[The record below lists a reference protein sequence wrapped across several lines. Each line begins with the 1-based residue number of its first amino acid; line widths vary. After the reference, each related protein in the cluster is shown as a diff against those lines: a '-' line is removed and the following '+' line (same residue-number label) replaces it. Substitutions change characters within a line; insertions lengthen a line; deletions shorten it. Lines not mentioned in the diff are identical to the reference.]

1 MPIPSGAGAQPGG
14 YRLGTLTRVR
24 DDGSKYRHW
33 CIKWVDD
40 TGPHRLSLGTE
51 DRSAAEAAARDFWSR
66 RAVAQLGTVGE
77 VVAAYLIIIAG
88 TNGEKRKLEA
98 WTAAKPWWGE
108 KRIES
113 LVPDTK
119 DQDGSGKAYA
129 AWRDKAN
136 NTVRKETGLVIEA
149 MTWATDKGFIERA
162 PRLWIPPI
170 PESEVEHLSKAQF
183 RKFLAGCK
191 APHVRLFAQLAI
203 TTGARA
209 TALLELPWVRVDL
222 DRRQIN
228 LNPAG
233 RIQSENKRRAKV
245 PINHRLLPLLTE
257 AREAALTP
265 FVIESGGERIK
276 SIRKGFEAAS
286 DRSGVHCTP
295 HMLRH
300 SAAVWMAEARTPMEE
315 IAAYL
320 GHKDTR
326 ITTAVYA
333 RFNPDYLRRAARALD
348 W

>member
-1 MPIPSGAGAQPGG
+1 MSERGNPGA
-14 YRLGTLTRVR
+14 YRLGKLTRTR
-24 DDGSKYRHW
+24 EDGSKYWHW
-33 CIKWVDD
+33 CVKWSDD
-40 TGPHRLSLGTE
+40 TGPHRMSLGTN

-66 RAVAQLGTVGE
+66 RAVAALGTVGE
-77 VVAAYLIIIAG
+77 VVEAYLLAIAG
-88 TNGEKRKLEA
+88 RNGVKRKHEA
-98 WTAAKPWWGE
+98 WTAAKPFYAA

-113 LVPDTK
+113 LVSDTD
-119 DQDGSGKAYA
+119 DQDGTGKDYA
-129 AWRDKAN
+129 AWRQKAA
-136 NTVRKETGLVIEA
+136 NTMRKETGIVIEA
-149 MTWATDKGFIERA
+149 LGWAKDKGFVDRV
-162 PRLWIPPI
+162 PRLWIPAI
-170 PESEVEHLSKAQF
+170 PESEVEHLTKAQF

-203 TTGARA
+203 TTGARS
-209 TALLELPWVRVDL
+209 TALLELPWIRVDL
-222 DRRQIN
+222 DRRMIN

-245 PINHRLLPLLTE
+245 PINDRLLPLLTE
-257 AREAALTP
+257 AKEAALTP

-286 DRSGVHCTP
+286 ERSGVHCTP

>member
-1 MPIPSGAGAQPGG
+1 MSERGQPGA
-14 YRLGTLTRVR
+14 YRLGKLTRTR
-24 DDGSKYRHW
+24 DDGSKYWHW
-33 CIKWVDD
+33 CIKWADD
-40 TGPHRLSLGTE
+40 DGPHRMSLGTI

-66 RAVAQLGTVGE
+66 RAVAALGTVGE
-77 VVAAYLIIIAG
+77 VVSAYLAVISG
-88 TNGEKRKLEA
+88 RNGHKRKDEA
-98 WTAAKPWWGE
+98 WTAAKPFYAD

-113 LVPDTK
+113 LIPDTD
-119 DQDGSGKAYA
+119 DQDGTGKAYA
-129 AWRDKAN
+129 AWRCKAA
-136 NTVRKETGLVIEA
+136 NTMRKETGIVIEA
-149 MTWATDKGFIERA
+149 LGWAKDKGFVDRV
-162 PRLWIPPI
+162 PRLWIPAI

-203 TTGARA
+203 TTGARS
-209 TALLELPWVRVDL
+209 TALLELPWIRVDL
-222 DRRQIN
+222 ERRQIN

-245 PINHRLLPLLTE
+245 PINDRLLPLLTE
-257 AREAALTP
+257 AKEAAITP

-286 DRSGVHCTP
+286 ERSGVHCTP

-315 IAAYL
+315 IAQYL

-326 ITTAVYA
+326 ITSSVYA
-333 RFNPDYLRRAARALD
+333 RFNPDYLRRAAKALD

>member
-1 MPIPSGAGAQPGG
+1 MLEQPGG
-14 YRLGTLTRVR
+14 YRLGTLRR
-24 DDGSKYRHW
+24 QREDGTSYRHW

-40 TGPHRLSLGTE
+40 DGPHRMSLGTE

-66 RAVAQLGTVGE
+66 RTLAQLGTVGE
-77 VVAAYLIIIAG
+77 VVEAYLKVIADTDG
-88 TNGEKRKLEA
+88 HKRKDEA
-98 WTAAKPWWGE
+98 WTAAKPFYGA
-108 KRIES
+108 KRMES

-119 DQDGSGKAYA
+119 DQEGTGKAYA
-129 AWRDKAN
+129 AWRDKAA
-136 NTVRKETGLVIEA
+136 NTMRKETGIVIEA
-149 MTWATDKGFIERA
+149 MSWAKEKGFIERA
-162 PRLWIPPI
+162 PRLWIPAI
-170 PESEVEHLSKAQF
+170 PESEVEHLTKAQF
-183 RKFLAGCK
+183 RKFLAGCR

-209 TALLELPWVRVDL
+209 TALLELPWIRVDL
-222 DRRQIN
+222 DRRLIN

-233 RIQSENKRRAKV
+233 RIQKENKRRAKV
-245 PINHRLLPLLTE
+245 PINDRLLPLLIE
-257 AREAALTP
+257 AQEAALSP

-286 DRSGVHCTP
+286 ERSGVHCTP

-300 SAAVWMAEARTPMEE
+300 SAAVWMAEDRTPMEE

-326 ITTAVYA
+326 VTAQVYA